1 MLKSKKKIIL
11 IIIAIIIILAII
23 TGVIMFI
30 NKNKNKE
37 NQESTKTSELC
48 QKIINANEIAY
59 TNTIDENNKITI
71 IVKGDKA
78 YKEVTTDGKTS
89 RYIVKNGD
97 TYYLNDD
104 EKQYYKYQNNDE
116 ILTEIKEQF
125 ENIQTS
131 NLKKGKEDI
140 NGKKYK
146 YEEISQ
152 CQDFLFN
159 DNLSVNN
166 LEYAKTRLYYKNGE
180 LSYIKTIVGENEE
193 LMKINISYGNIN
205 DSYFDIP
212 SDYTEV

>member
-59 TNTIDENNKITI
+59 TKTIDENNKITI
-71 IVKGDKA
+71 IVKGNEA
-78 YKEVTTDGKTS
+78 YKEITLEGKTK

-97 TYYLNDD
+97 TYYLDD
-104 EKQYYKYQNNDE
+104 SEKKYYKYQSNDE
-116 ILTEIKEQF
+116 ILTEIREQF
-125 ENIQTS
+125 EKINTT
-131 NLKKGKEDI
+131 NLKTGKEDI

-146 YEEISQ
+146 YEEISK

-159 DNLSVNN
+159 DKISVNN

>member
-1 MLKSKKKIIL
+1 MLKSKKNIIL
-11 IIIAIIIILAII
+11 ITIAIIVILVIVAGIIIF
-23 TGVIMFI
+23 TT
-30 NKNKNKE
+30 KNKKEENKE
-37 NQESTKTSELC
+37 STMTSELC
-48 QKIINANEIAY
+48 QKITKANEIAY
-59 TNTIDENNKITI
+59 TKTIDENNKITI
-71 IVKGDKA
+71 IVKGNEA
-78 YKEVTTDGKTS
+78 YKEITLEGKTK

-97 TYYLNDD
+97 TYYLDD
-104 EKQYYKYQNNDE
+104 SEKKYYKYQSNDE
-116 ILTEIKEQF
+116 ILTEIREQF
-125 ENIQTS
+125 EKINTT
-131 NLKKGKEDI
+131 NLKTGKEDI

-159 DNLSVNN
+159 DKISVNN

-180 LSYIKTIVGENEE
+180 LYYIKTIVGENEE

>member
-59 TNTIDENNKITI
+59 TKTIDENNKITI

-78 YKEVTTDGKTS
+78 YKEVTTEGKTS

-104 EKQYYKYQNNDE
+104 EKKYYKYQNNDE

>member
-59 TNTIDENNKITI
+59 TKTIDENNKITI